1 MTGDILEVMERLP
14 KAERDHVAAV
24 IEEVEDEV

>member
-1 MTGDILEVMERLP
+1 MSGDILEVMKRLP
-14 KAERDHVAAV
+14 KAERDRVAAV

>member
-1 MTGDILEVMERLP
+1 MSGDILEVMERLP
-14 KAERDHVAAV
+14 KAERDRVAAV